1 MLEYFFS
8 NILKL
13 FLCFDIMFENVE
25 VMEVIKLEENKPI
38 YYDTPNGIIF
48 SIDIFKGKKALVGD
62 YFPFSYA
69 NTKIVLESLG
79 MVVIIEKTIDGI
91 KNRILNGEQYDV
103 IFTNNIY
110 RSGTGSQLLKELKE
124 IEGFNTPLIIHTISE
139 EPIQYF
145 LNLGF
150 DGCLKKPIKQK
161 ETIQVLKKLL

>member
-1 MLEYFFS
+1 
-8 NILKL
+8 
-13 FLCFDIMFENVE
+13 
-25 VMEVIKLEENKPI
+25 MEEKEQTI
-38 YYDTPNGIIF
+38 YNTPNGVIF
-48 SIDIFKGKKALVGD
+48 QLDVFKGKTALVGD
-62 YFPFSYA
+62 YFPFSYV

-79 MVVIIEKTIDGI
+79 MKVIIEETMNGV

-124 IEGFNTPLIIHTISE
+124 IKNFNVPIIIHTISE
-139 EPIQYF
+139 EPVQHF

-161 ETIQVLKKLL
+161 ETIQVLKNLL